1 MRDDLTFEQCCALDC
16 NRNMVVTA
24 GPGAGKTRVLTERFC
39 HILLTD
45 DEAGIGDIVAITF
58 TEKAAEEMK
67 ARIYLELTFLY
78 NELMSVE
85 GEGSTL
91 VRRLKESLD
100 GFSKNRIGTIHAFC
114 SHLLRQY
121 PVEAGIDPGFIIIQ
135 GLTQREMMLS
145 AIQDAI
151 SILAKQSGDDLIELT
166 KIFGNRRSLLEGV
179 RQVIEHPVT
188 FKRILET
195 RDHLVR
201 KPNWQAQVFTEYC
214 AYIRDELLLPYYR
227 GLKEMKDQKGQ
238 YEQVTASLDEWR
250 RSKDASPDDFGIPSL
265 FAELRRLSGE
275 RQSGSSR
282 LIVKQG
288 TREISYLD
296 LLDEHVPD
304 LFAALNPD
312 RLYAQGL
319 DIFLKLA
326 ERSFENYQREKARV
340 NALDFADLEAQAL
353 EFLTRLSLSEN
364 PSLMAR
370 IQEGFRYIMVDEF
383 QDTNQSQ
390 WEIVE
395 RLVTQNDSRGH
406 AMLRGNKLFVVGD
419 KRQAIYRFRGADVTV
434 FEAVTDE
441 IRRSNASNKSP
452 FFWQDDRIVTRLIKA
467 DHALERKLDEQA
479 AMCRSMASKDLE
491 RIQKGDIYLGFNF
504 RSSPEIIAFFNHT
517 FGPIFSNKG
526 TPDLRDYECE
536 YPLITMAECAE
547 DEGEKGMVALY
558 LIPQAK
564 GRSSSSEGFSKPETE
579 AMLIAEV
586 IQRIMGRRGEQA
598 PEYELYGSIRERIE
612 QGEPAIGIL
621 FFAYTHI
628 KTFEMLFR
636 DAGLPFMVHKGRGF
650 YRSEEVMEMIQ
661 LLRHLVDDRQ
671 RISLLAAL
679 RGPLFGLTDPEV
691 FDFFIDER
699 PFSER
704 FLGSSN
710 PYLRSVGD
718 QLNRWRRL
726 SSHVTIPELIRTV
739 MRDRGMMASLSAH
752 PNRVQRMANLEKLI
766 EIARQFEAE
775 GSGTLPDFVSYCIR
789 MAEEADEEGEA
800 LVEAPHGIPIHL
812 MTIHSAKGLEFPMVI
827 IPELDRSLPIG
838 QKPGK
843 PIRLYATKGSG
854 AETWNDREGMLPL
867 FGVEYPLTG
876 FRKQFSP
883 LGILLKRRDMLEDV
897 AENRRVFYVGCTRAM
912 HHLILTG
919 HLEVGKGR
927 GGSLSSR
934 DYREGAPVLDLLDD
948 IWGLRAQ
955 FREDSVG
962 RYPLGECSPRI
973 IWEDPTP
980 LTFAGVSNTEA
991 TLTQADF
998 MEMDERIRKL
1008 DLTAPITIPA
1018 HYQLSPTA
1026 LALYKRCPLR
1036 FYYRYELN
1044 IPENPSF
1051 SIGEGGTEETWED
1064 KMEGESIEPRIIGI
1078 IVHAYLERHV
1088 FGSDLDHGLL
1098 DAVFSTFFGQRR
1110 ETILFEKAVLDRV
1123 RARALELVNS
1133 AITDQVLLRLLSSV
1147 DQYSELPF
1155 VFNGGA
1161 YTLRGRIDKLFKHKG
1176 RDGWAILDWKTG
1188 EPRDTDP
1195 ASFAREHY
1203 FDLQLACYRMVF
1215 EKLKKTKV
1223 KGLYLYFTSLG
1234 RLVEITYGED
1244 PSKEID
1250 DLKGFIENYQ
1260 ADPERVGERIKVI
1273 SHARGECA
1281 ACSYSIMGVC
1291 SKG

>member
-45 DEAGIGDIVAITF
+45 DAVGIGEIVAITF

-67 ARIYLELTFLY
+67 ARIYVELTRLY
-78 NELMSVE
+78 HELRREE

-100 GFSKNRIGTIHAFC
+100 GFSKNRIGTIHSFC

-145 AIQDAI
+145 AIQAAI
-151 SILAKQSGDDLIELT
+151 SSLAKESGDALIELIR
-166 KIFGNRRSLLEGV
+166 IFGNRSSLLEGV
-179 RQVIEHPVT
+179 RQAIEHPVT

-195 RDHLVR
+195 RDYLFR

-214 AYIRDELLLPYYR
+214 AYIRDELMLPYYH
-227 GLKEMKDQKGQ
+227 GLKDIKDQRGQ
-238 YEQVTASLDEWR
+238 YGQVMASLDEWH
-250 RSKDASPDDFGIPSL
+250 RSQDKSPDDFGIPSL

-275 RQSGSSR
+275 RPSGSSR

-288 TREISYLD
+288 SKEISYLD
-296 LLDEHVPD
+296 LLDDHVPD
-304 LFAALNPD
+304 LFAILNPD

-326 ERSFENYQREKARV
+326 EKSFENYQRDKGRV
-340 NALDFADLEAQAL
+340 NALDFADLEARTL
-353 EFLTRLSLSEN
+353 EFLANLSLSEN
-364 PSLMAR
+364 PSLITR

-383 QDTNQSQ
+383 QDTNRSQ
-390 WEIVE
+390 WEIVGL
-395 RLVTQNDSRGH
+395 LVTQKDSRGH
-406 AMLRGNKLFVVGD
+406 PMLREDKLFVVGD

-441 IRRSNASNKSP
+441 IRRSNVSNRSS
-452 FFWQDDRIVTRLIKA
+452 FFWHDEQVVARLIKA
-467 DHALERKLDEQA
+467 DHALERKLAEQA
-479 AMCRSMASKDLE
+479 AMCGSMAFEDLD
-491 RIQKGDIYLGFNF
+491 RIQKGDIYLGLNF
-504 RSSPEIIAFFNHT
+504 RSNPEIIAFFNET

-526 TPDLRDYECE
+526 APDLRDYECE
-536 YPLITMAECAE
+536 YPLITMAESVE
-547 DEGEKGMVALY
+547 DEGEKGMVAFY
-558 LIPQAK
+558 LIPQTK
-564 GRSSSSEGFSKPETE
+564 GGSSSAEGFSKPERE
-579 AMLIAEV
+579 ATLIAEV

-598 PEYELYGSIRERIE
+598 PEYELYGSVRERIE

-628 KTFEMLFR
+628 KTFETLFR
-636 DAGLPFMVHKGRGF
+636 EAGLPFMVHKGRGF

-661 LLRHLVDDRQ
+661 LLQVLVDQGQ

-691 FDFFIDER
+691 FDFFTDER
-699 PFSER
+699 PFSEQ

-710 PYLRSVGD
+710 AYVKSVGD
-718 QLNRWRRL
+718 QLKRWRRL
-726 SSHVTIPELIRTV
+726 AAHVTIPELIRTV

-775 GSGTLPDFVSYCIR
+775 GSGTLPDFVPYCIR

-800 LVEAPHGIPIHL
+800 LVEVPQGIPIHL

-843 PIRLYATKGSG
+843 PLRLYAKKGSG
-854 AETWNDREGMLPL
+854 TENWNDREGVLPL

-883 LGILLKRRDMLEDV
+883 LAILLKRRDMLEEV

-948 IWGLRAQ
+948 IWGIRAL

-962 RYPLGECSPRI
+962 RYPQGEGSPRI
-973 IWEDPTP
+973 IWEDPKP
-980 LTFAGVSNTEA
+980 LTFAGVSCTEEK
-991 TLTQADF
+991 LTQTDF

-1008 DLTAPITIPA
+1008 DLTAPLTIPA

-1044 IPENPSF
+1044 IPEDPSF
-1051 SIGEGGTEETWED
+1051 SIGETGPEETWED
-1064 KMEGESIEPRIIGI
+1064 KIEGESIEPRIIGT

-1098 DAVFSTFFGQRR
+1098 DAVFSAFLGQRR
-1110 ETILFEKAVLDRV
+1110 ETMLLEEAVLDRI
-1123 RARALELVNS
+1123 RARTLELVHI
-1133 AITDQVLLRLLSSV
+1133 AITDQVLLRLLSGV

-1155 VFNGGA
+1155 VFNGGT

-1195 ASFAREHY
+1195 AGFAREHS
-1203 FDLQLACYRMVF
+1203 FDLQLACYRMAF
-1215 EKLKKTKV
+1215 ETLKKTKV
-1223 KGLYLYFTSLG
+1223 KGLYLYFASLG

-1250 DLKGFIENYQ
+1250 ALKGFIESYKE
-1260 ADPERVGERIKVI
+1260 DPELFGERIKRI
-1273 SHARGECA
+1273 SRHQGECA
-1281 ACSYSIMGVC
+1281 TCSYSMMGVC
-1291 SKG
+1291 SKR